1 MFSQRHHPQQRR
13 LAAAVSTNHKPTL
26 PGSDLEVDVGENVSL
41 ARENPTWLSFTKGS
55 LTSEQRLS

>member
-41 ARENPTWLSFTKGS
+41 APRKSHMAQFHQGVTHV
-55 LTSEQRLS
+55 